1 MAILVSGVKC
11 HHLTMKVTPIQ
22 LQLVR
27 KMFSRPS
34 VLSPSRPPVLQ
45 AAPQPSPLAPFLCRR
60 FPVCFRSENSKNSG
74 CDCDTPSDD
83 GRKGREAGTSR
94 LLIRERTRPDSLMNQ
109 VGPRLL
115 NPWRGGGCENA
126 APRGAEFHQT

>member
-34 VLSPSRPPVLQ
+34 VLSPSHPPVLQ
-45 AAPQPSPLAPFLCRR
+45 AAPQPSPRSFAVTSPSALGVKIPKILAATATLLQTT
-60 FPVCFRSENSKNSG
+60 EGGKE
-74 CDCDTPSDD
+74 
-83 GRKGREAGTSR
+83 GREAGTSR

-109 VGPRLL
+109 VGP
-115 NPWRGGGCENA
+115 A
-126 APRGAEFHQT
+126 F